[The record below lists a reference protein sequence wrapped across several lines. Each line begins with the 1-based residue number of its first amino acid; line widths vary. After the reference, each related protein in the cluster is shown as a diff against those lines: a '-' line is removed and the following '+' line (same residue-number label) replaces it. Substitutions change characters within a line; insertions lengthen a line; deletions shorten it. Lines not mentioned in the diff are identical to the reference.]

1 MQNLLTWLF
10 AILCGFIASLL
21 GDWDVWIQILLIVM
35 MLDIITGILKCIP
48 HKSEKT
54 KGGRFLSG
62 VFICGIIKKGGIL
75 AVVIVSVLMDLLF
88 IESGLSYDILI
99 THTLRNTVI
108 LFFIIGEIM
117 SILENAGRCGAP
129 IPKVLTDFLEVL
141 SDKNTREED
150 EKEEKVSYKLP
161 KR

>member
-21 GDWDVWIQILLIVM
+21 GDWDVWIQILIVCM
-35 MLDIITGILKCIP
+35 GLDIVTGILKCIP

-62 VFICGIIKKGGIL
+62 VFICGLIKKGGIL
-75 AVVIVSVLMDLLF
+75 AVVVVSVMVDALF
-88 IESGLSYDILI
+88 IESGLSYDILL

-108 LFFIIGEIM
+108 LFFILGEIM
-117 SILENAGRCGAP
+117 SVLENAGRCGAP
-129 IPKVLTDFLEVL
+129 IPTVLTDFLEVL
-141 SDKNTREED
+141 SNKNSKEEM
-150 EKEEKVSYKLP
+150 EKDEKVSYKLP